1 MNEAIAGWIR
11 GHEKEMVESLC
22 GLVRLPAVSPRDG
35 GTGEMA
41 KAEWITELARRLGL
55 PAPKRYD
62 VPDPTAQGGGRPNL
76 VITVPGR
83 TPVRTWFVTHL
94 DVVPEGDRSLW
105 EFDPFT
111 PFVKDGK
118 VFGRGSKDNGQE
130 MIASLYAA
138 AAHVQLGIVPETCIG
153 LAFVADEELGS
164 AFGISHLLNQGLF
177 EPDDLVVVPDGGND
191 KGDFV
196 EVAEKSVL
204 WIEFNIEGKQVHASR
219 PDLGNNACRA
229 ANLFS
234 VGLDEAL
241 HKAFPELDELFEPPC
256 STFEPTRRLPNVAN
270 VNTIPGKE
278 VLSFDCRV
286 LPSVPLE
293 EVESVMAEIRKRVSS
308 KTGVK
313 IGSVNIQRAM
323 AAPVTPIDAP
333 VVAKLGESI
342 RHVYG
347 LAPRIGGVGGGT
359 CAAHFRNA
367 GIPAV
372 VWAQEADTAH
382 MPNEFAEIGHMVNEA
397 LVFAGMLQPETGPEA

>member
-1 MNEAIAGWIR
+1 MKEAITGWLHS
-11 GHEKEMVESLC
+11 HEQAMVESLC
-22 GLVRLPAVSPRDG
+22 GLVKLPAVSPRDG
-35 GTGEMA
+35 GLGELA
-41 KAEWITELARRLGL
+41 KAEWLSDLVRRLGL

-62 VPDPTAQGGGRPNL
+62 APDSAAKGGARPNL
-76 VITVPGR
+76 VIEIPGR
-83 TPVRTWFVTHL
+83 TKARTWFVTHM

-111 PFVKDGK
+111 PFVVDGK
-118 VFGRGSKDNGQE
+118 IFGRGSNDNGQE

-138 AAHVQLGIVPETCIG
+138 AAYLQLGIVPETCIG

-164 AFGISHLLNQGLF
+164 AFGISHLLKQGLF
-177 EPDDLVVVPDGGND
+177 RPDDLVVVPDGGNET
-191 KGDFV
+191 GDFV

-204 WIEFNIEGKQVHASR
+204 WIEFTVEGKQVHASR

-229 ANLFS
+229 ANIFS
-234 VGLDEAL
+234 VELDEAL
-241 HKAFPELDELFEPPC
+241 HKAFPELDELFEPPN

-293 EVESVMAEIRKRVSS
+293 EVESVMGEISKRVSS
-308 KTGVK
+308 KTGVQ
-313 IGSVNIQRAM
+313 IGSVNIQRAT
-323 AAPVTPIDAP
+323 AAPVTPVDSP
-333 VVAKLGESI
+333 VVAKLGRSI
-342 RHVYG
+342 RQVYG
-347 LAPRIGGVGGGT
+347 FEPRVGGVGGGT
-359 CAAHFRNA
+359 CAAHFRMA

-382 MPNEFAEIGHMVNEA
+382 MPNEFAVIGHMVNEA
-397 LVFAGMLQPETGPEA
+397 LVFAGMLQPETGPEG

>member
-1 MNEAIAGWIR
+1 MNEAIAGWVR
-11 GHEKEMVESLC
+11 GHEKDMVESLC
-22 GLVRLPAVSPRDG
+22 GLVKLPAVSPRDG
-35 GTGEMA
+35 GTGELA
-41 KAEWITELARRLGL
+41 KAEWLANLAKRLGL
-55 PAPKRYD
+55 PIPKRYD
-62 VPDPTAQGGGRPNL
+62 ATDPTAQGGVRPNL
-76 VITVPGR
+76 VITIPGR
-83 TPVRTWFVTHL
+83 TPARTWFVTHL

-105 EFDPFT
+105 DFDPFT

-118 VFGRGSKDNGQE
+118 VFGRGSNDNGQE

-138 AAHVQLGIVPETCIG
+138 SAYIHLGIIPETCIG

-164 AFGISHLLNQGLF
+164 AFGISHLLGQGLF
-177 EPDDLVVVPDGGND
+177 RPDDLVVVPDGGNE

-204 WIEFNIEGKQVHASR
+204 WIEFTVEGTQVHASR

-234 VGLDEAL
+234 VDLDEAL
-241 HKAFPELDELFEPPC
+241 HKAFPDLDELFEPPS

-278 VLSFDCRV
+278 ILSFDCRV

-293 EVESVMAEIRKRVSS
+293 EVESVIGEIRKRVSS

-313 IGSVNIQRAM
+313 IGSVNIQRAV
-323 AAPVTPIDAP
+323 AAPATPLDSS
-333 VVAKLGESI
+333 VVAKLRDSI
-342 RHVYG
+342 RRVYG
-347 LAPRIGGVGGGT
+347 FDPRVGGVGGGT
-359 CAAHFRNA
+359 CAAHFRMA

-382 MPNEFAEIGHMVNEA
+382 MPNEFAVIGHMVNEA
-397 LVFAGMLQPETGPEA
+397 LVFAGMLQPENGTGI